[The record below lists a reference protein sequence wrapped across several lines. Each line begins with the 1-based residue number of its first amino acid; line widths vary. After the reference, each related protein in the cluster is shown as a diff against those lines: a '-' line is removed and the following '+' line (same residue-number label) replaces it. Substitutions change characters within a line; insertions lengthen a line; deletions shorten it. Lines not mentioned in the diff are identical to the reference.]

1 MHPLSP
7 LRLKCRAV
15 KNKTG
20 TKDDVLNCT
29 ENEKKVHAH
38 NKNRQKCNFFFFAL
52 TPK

>member
-29 ENEKKVHAH
+29 ENEKKRMHIIKTKI
-38 NKNRQKCNFFFFAL
+38 KNVNECF
-52 TPK
+52 